1 MRNKVPKIWCY
12 QRKIVLLWQLVGTDQ
27 LSAPEGSFKREQQLG
42 KIIAKAVRFIM
53 LLLLFSSYLV
63 YSLASNSLLILRSFF
78 TSPQNNCPLPS
89 RNPSHGTCC
98 SARGLCFLWQT
109 SPWCQPHLPR
119 TGGGCRCP
127 YPELYSPHQ
136 DHRCR

>member
-63 YSLASNSLLILRSFF
+63 YSLAGYSLLTLRFF
-78 TSPQNNCPLPS
+78 FISPQNNYPLPL

-98 SARGLCFLWQT
+98 SALGLCFLWQT
-109 SPWCQPHLPR
+109 SPWCQPHLLK

-127 YPELYSPHQ
+127 YHEQCSPHQ

>member
-109 SPWCQPHLPR
+109 SPWCQPHLLK

-127 YPELYSPHQ
+127 YHEQCSPHQ

>member
-78 TSPQNNCPLPS
+78 TSPQNNYPLPS
-89 RNPSHGTCC
+89 RNPLHGTCC
-98 SARGLCFLWQT
+98 SALGLCFLWQT
-109 SPWCQPHLPR
+109 SPWCQPHLLR
-119 TGGGCRCP
+119 TADDCRCP
-127 YPELYSPHQ
+127 YHEQCSPHQ

>member
-109 SPWCQPHLPR
+109 SPWCQPHLLK
-119 TGGGCRCP
+119 TEGGCRCP
-127 YPELYSPHQ
+127 YHEQCSPHQ

>member
-89 RNPSHGTCC
+89 GNPSHGTCC
-98 SARGLCFLWQT
+98 NALGLCFLWQT
-109 SPWCQPHLPR
+109 SPWCQPHLLR
-119 TGGGCRCP
+119 TEGGCRCP
-127 YPELYSPHQ
+127 YHEQCSPHQ
-136 DHRCR
+136 DQRCR

>member
-98 SARGLCFLWQT
+98 SALGLCFLWQT

-119 TGGGCRCP
+119 TEGGCRCP
-127 YPELYSPHQ
+127 YHEQCSPHQ

>member
-27 LSAPEGSFKREQQLG
+27 LSAPEDSFKREQQLG

-119 TGGGCRCP
+119 TADDCQCP
-127 YPELYSPHQ
+127 DHEQCSPHQ

>member
-78 TSPQNNCPLPS
+78 TSPQNNYPLPL

-98 SARGLCFLWQT
+98 SALGLCFLWQT

>member
-98 SARGLCFLWQT
+98 SALGLCFLWQT
-109 SPWCQPHLPR
+109 SPWCQPHLLK

-127 YPELYSPHQ
+127 YHEQCSPHQ

>member
-78 TSPQNNCPLPS
+78 TSPQNNYPLPS
-89 RNPSHGTCC
+89 RNPLHGTCC

-109 SPWCQPHLPR
+109 SPWYQPHLPR

>member
-63 YSLASNSLLILRSFF
+63 YSLAGYSLLTLRFF
-78 TSPQNNCPLPS
+78 FISPQNNYPLPL

-98 SARGLCFLWQT
+98 SALGLCFLWQT
-109 SPWCQPHLPR
+109 SPWCQPHLLK